1 MEIIKG
7 KFAEAKVFSND
18 LEQYA
23 RVQLQMICD
32 NEVAKGSVTEPGTRT
47 RKIIST
53 RAFGIVVDV
62 SEYISKM
69 VQNRRLLTS
78 VLLYKDMIYYGF
90 RINASKMLFTFI
102 ETYLVHATLSKF
114 R

>member
-1 MEIIKG
+1 M
-7 KFAEAKVFSND
+7 
-18 LEQYA
+18 
-23 RVQLQMICD
+23 
-32 NEVAKGSVTEPGTRT
+32 
-47 RKIIST
+47 
-53 RAFGIVVDV
+53 DV

-69 VQNRRLLTS
+69 AQNRRLLTS